1 MPKSMISLSI
11 ILLAQAATV
20 DSTAPV
26 VEPPALP
33 FKVSPPA
40 PPASKGVARP
50 MDNPANWVTTADYPT
65 AALRANEQGTTGFS
79 VIVNTAG
86 RVKECRITS
95 SSGFPS
101 LDATTCMLV
110 TRRARF
116 TPAVDEQNNPIEGS
130 YSNRVRWVLPAV
142 TPPEPGTALTTF
154 IVEPDGSISDC
165 KITLTGAAAR
175 QLSKLGNTCASTARM
190 DPYKGPD
197 GKPVRKRVTMRVDVA
212 TEVVADP
219 APPAP

>member
-1 MPKSMISLSI
+1 MPKCMISLSI

-20 DSTAPV
+20 DSTAQVAPLPGPPV
-26 VEPPALP
+26 IASPFPLP
-33 FKVSPPA
+33 VQ
-40 PPASKGVARP
+40 KGAARP
-50 MDNPANWVTTADYPT
+50 MDFPGNWTTTADYPV
-65 AALRANEQGTTGFS
+65 AALRANEQGTSAFS
-79 VIVNTAG
+79 VIVDKAG

-95 SSGFPS
+95 SSGSAP
-101 LDATTCMLV
+101 LDEATCRLV
-110 TRRARF
+110 TQRARF
-116 TPAVDEQNNPIEGS
+116 FPAVDEQNNPIEGS
-130 YSNRVRWVLPAV
+130 YSNRIRWVLPAV

-197 GKPVRKRVTMRVDVA
+197 GRPVRKRVTMRIEVM
-212 TEVVADP
+212 TEAIAAP
-219 APPAP
+219 APSAP